1 LCNNNNH
8 FQLAMLKNFG
18 VKVLIK
24 DTNQNGFIIRRLN
37 ANSYEIQIEESDEIL
52 ILDPKE
58 FIELEKEQK

>member
-1 LCNNNNH
+1 
-8 FQLAMLKNFG
+8 MLKNFG